1 MTFKNLLLS
10 SLLLIGQIIFAQT
23 ADHLVISEVL
33 VNGKYESS
41 PADNDEFVEIYN
53 PTSESV
59 DASGLTVDY
68 RSASG
73 TTFNMKYTFPS
84 GAMILPHKY
93 YLIGGGG
100 VANRDN
106 TSDSQTLG
114 LGNSGGGIF
123 LRNSSGNTIDL
134 VGWGTAASD
143 NYEGTVL
150 SVPSEGISLERKANS
165 ASNASTMSSGGADEL
180 EGNGYDSDNNAADFV
195 QRTTPQPQNSSSP
208 AEPAIDNGGN
218 GTGNVSVFPNMID
231 ASETTDLTFKVIG
244 DGTHTLDSIL
254 IVIPSTLGWTW
265 SGDLLDVNLSGGAV
279 SSQSFTIV
287 SDTIFIDSIAIT
299 NTDSLI
305 IKVSNVTAPSEG
317 GYTDFVIKTALLGGV
332 PLAVSPSARIN
343 VLKTVPIIDVHIN
356 DVSGVPAA
364 PYGTGASVTVSGI
377 ITADLN
383 DTRTDIYVQD
393 STAGINIFS
402 FSRYFD
408 YQIGDSVTVT
418 GNILQFRGLTE
429 ISPDSAMF
437 FIHSHG
443 NKIPEPI
450 VLTAAQV
457 NQTFN
462 TTDYTEPNEGRLIR
476 VNGVTYNSSNQ
487 TITDATGTTGA
498 FFGSINEPS
507 GTFDVVGILKQY
519 KPGVG
524 TPPPPF
530 TSDYEI
536 NVRSQADVI
545 VSLGPGFATKPTEK
559 NIRPDSVTINFKT
572 TVPSQAIVRYGKSN
586 SYTDSV
592 VISDFKSE
600 HSVVLGGLWP
610 ATIYHYQVGISDSSG
625 MNLTGDAIF
634 STASPYNS
642 NGTIN
647 VFFNQSVDTS
657 VSLGENAQTANLA
670 QKFIDRINAASFS
683 VDVALYSLSGTVG
696 ANIANSLISAKNRGV
711 KIRVIGEKDNQG
723 TAPWSTLKSN
733 GIQVIDDSY
742 DAKNGGNGLMHNKFA
757 VFDYRDTSSYTD
769 DWVWS
774 GSWNATDPGT
784 NNDAQNAIEIQDKAL
799 AGAYTIEFNE
809 MWGSDNDSPNSS
821 NSKFG
826 VDKSNNTPHHF
837 NISGIPIEL
846 YFDPSDQTTSH
857 IGDVLSSAESSV
869 NVAMLTFTQDDLAQI
884 LISEKSSG
892 EKVRVILDN
901 NTDTGNEFSN
911 LQNNGVDIHLK
922 GNVIKGYFHHKY
934 AIIDAENNLDN
945 STLITGSHNWSN
957 AAETSNNENTLII
970 YDKRIAN
977 LYLQEFKARY
987 KEAGGTDTISIIT
1000 DVADNG
1006 NNIPD
1011 KFYLYQNYPNPF
1023 NPVTIIKFEVSKSER
1038 IQLKVYDVLGREVKS
1053 LYDGIASIGI
1063 KTVKF
1068 DASEL
1073 SSGIY
1078 FYRLI
1083 SESYIKT
1090 NKMILLK

>member
-218 GTGNVSVFPNMID
+218 GTGKVSVFPNMID

-393 STAGINIFS
+393 STAGI
-402 FSRYFD
+402 
-408 YQIGDSVTVT
+408 
-418 GNILQFRGLTE
+418 
-429 ISPDSAMF
+429 
-437 FIHSHG
+437 
-443 NKIPEPI
+443 
-450 VLTAAQV
+450 
-457 NQTFN
+457 
-462 TTDYTEPNEGRLIR
+462 
-476 VNGVTYNSSNQ
+476 
-487 TITDATGTTGA
+487 
-498 FFGSINEPS
+498 
-507 GTFDVVGILKQY
+507 
-519 KPGVG
+519 
-524 TPPPPF
+524 
-530 TSDYEI
+530 
-536 NVRSQADVI
+536 
-545 VSLGPGFATKPTEK
+545 
-559 NIRPDSVTINFKT
+559 
-572 TVPSQAIVRYGKSN
+572 
-586 SYTDSV
+586 
-592 VISDFKSE
+592 
-600 HSVVLGGLWP
+600 
-610 ATIYHYQVGISDSSG
+610 
-625 MNLTGDAIF
+625 
-634 STASPYNS
+634 
-642 NGTIN
+642 
-647 VFFNQSVDTS
+647 
-657 VSLGENAQTANLA
+657 
-670 QKFIDRINAASFS
+670 
-683 VDVALYSLSGTVG
+683 
-696 ANIANSLISAKNRGV
+696 
-711 KIRVIGEKDNQG
+711 
-723 TAPWSTLKSN
+723 
-733 GIQVIDDSY
+733 
-742 DAKNGGNGLMHNKFA
+742 
-757 VFDYRDTSSYTD
+757 
-769 DWVWS
+769 
-774 GSWNATDPGT
+774 
-784 NNDAQNAIEIQDKAL
+784 
-799 AGAYTIEFNE
+799 
-809 MWGSDNDSPNSS
+809 
-821 NSKFG
+821 
-826 VDKSNNTPHHF
+826 
-837 NISGIPIEL
+837 
-846 YFDPSDQTTSH
+846 
-857 IGDVLSSAESSV
+857 
-869 NVAMLTFTQDDLAQI
+869 
-884 LISEKSSG
+884 
-892 EKVRVILDN
+892 
-901 NTDTGNEFSN
+901 
-911 LQNNGVDIHLK
+911 
-922 GNVIKGYFHHKY
+922 KY
-934 AIIDAENNLDN
+934 L
-945 STLITGSHNWSN
+945 
-957 AAETSNNENTLII
+957 
-970 YDKRIAN
+970 
-977 LYLQEFKARY
+977 
-987 KEAGGTDTISIIT
+987 
-1000 DVADNG
+1000 
-1006 NNIPD
+1006 
-1011 KFYLYQNYPNPF
+1011 
-1023 NPVTIIKFEVSKSER
+1023 
-1038 IQLKVYDVLGREVKS
+1038 
-1053 LYDGIASIGI
+1053 
-1063 KTVKF
+1063 
-1068 DASEL
+1068 
-1073 SSGIY
+1073 
-1078 FYRLI
+1078 
-1083 SESYIKT
+1083 
-1090 NKMILLK
+1090 